1 MYNPV
6 VDPSKK
12 HYGSNFWDC
21 YSSKIDR
28 DVHFYSELEYD
39 HWIHIETNA
48 NIVEFC
54 EKPKKIKGI
63 LDNKIH
69 ETTFDMWI
77 KWKDGKE
84 EFLEV
89 AYKKNIE
96 TSNSTKRRIQLH
108 QEWCKNN
115 NYNYR
120 ILNEDEIR
128 KQPLLDNLKVMLPYT
143 KNFDKVNE
151 ILIFS
156 LLKNI
161 KQNPVTFRDLM
172 KKITQVDTY
181 SFYLNIIYLYY
192 QGEINIDLEEEY
204 FNHLSKV
211 WKKNE

>member
-21 YSSKIDR
+21 FSSKINR

-39 HWIHIETNA
+39 HWIHIETNL
-48 NIVEFC
+48 NVIDFC
-54 EKPKKIKGI
+54 EKPRKIKGI

-69 ETTFDMWI
+69 ETTFDMWV

-89 AYKKNIE
+89 AYRKAIE
-96 TSNSTKRRIQLH
+96 TSNRTKRRIQL
-108 QEWCKNN
+108 QSEWCKNN
-115 NYNYR
+115 NCNYR
-120 ILNEDEIR
+120 TIDETQIR
-128 KQPLLDNLKVMLPYT
+128 KQPFLDNLKVMLPYAR
-143 KNFDKVNE
+143 NFDKINE

-161 KQNPVTFRDLM
+161 SHKPISFHELLS
-172 KKITQVDTY
+172 KIIQVDTN
-181 SFYLNIIYLYY
+181 SFYLNIFYLYY
-192 QGEINIDLEEEY
+192 QGDINLDVEESH

-211 WKKNE
+211 WIKDE